1 MVYYIDKYKLV
12 YETKIIK
19 NKKEARILRSKDNYY
34 QVNSDIYVNLSAIK
48 EINYVENYI
57 VFNNGMILKKLLKKI
72 NF

>member
-19 NKKEARILRSKDNYY
+19 NKKEAIILKRKNNYY
-34 QVNSDIYVNLSAIK
+34 QVNNDIYVNLEAIK

>member
-19 NKKEARILRSKDNYY
+19 NKKEASILKSKENYY
-34 QVNSDIYVNLSAIK
+34 QVNSNIYVNLSAIK

>member
-19 NKKEARILRSKDNYY
+19 NKKEASILRSKDNYY
-34 QVNSDIYVNLSAIK
+34 QVNSNIYVNLGAIK